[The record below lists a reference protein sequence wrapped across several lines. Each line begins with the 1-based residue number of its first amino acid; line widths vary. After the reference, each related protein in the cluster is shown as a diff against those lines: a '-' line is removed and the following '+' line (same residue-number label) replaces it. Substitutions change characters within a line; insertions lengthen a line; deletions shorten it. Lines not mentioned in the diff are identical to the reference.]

1 MLVRMLT
8 LVLCW
13 VLFVPLSADQTPAPF
28 LPPGDQIA
36 AGEVLPAAV
45 SDPRYPINVIGHVSL
60 PYVEAFAV
68 GGDYLYCVA
77 SWGFFIVDA
86 SNPAEAV
93 VVSQVFFESG
103 LYDNGVGLSGNHA
116 YVIRRTTGSDR
127 YLVSIDVSNPQAPVI
142 VGECLLESLGYT
154 FLNYGDYLVILDPGN
169 IVVVDIA
176 DPTSPQFVKLQVRT
190 SGSGGAIRGDKL
202 FTVEGEDV
210 RIVNLANP
218 AELSTLAIDANFV
231 NAEQLA
237 IEGDRMY
244 VVDRIEQ
251 DSYEIIALDITDAS
265 WPVELGRYTG
275 PPYGQIAAIDAHVYG
290 TRGQNEYVHVIN
302 FSDPASPTRVG
313 SVATQSWGILRINNR
328 LYFELLSKVS
338 IFDASIPAAP
348 LPIGSFEGTYSW
360 AHDVDV
366 KGNLAAMACGNLYL
380 VDITDRANPQ
390 VLSSWFP
397 PGYGAWSVEL
407 EEGVAYVAD
416 GEAINALDI
425 SDPAHPV
432 LADRLISDYLSMEVA
447 VGGGY
452 GYSTGALGVQVID
465 LSDPLHPQPVTIYS
479 EPDMEYTTS
488 LLLRDQ
494 TLFVFSTYHTISST
508 VRILDVSEP
517 AVPVKIGEYVTAY
530 TSQGKSMELRGDYLY
545 LIDGSGQFEVVDI
558 RTPETPVKVGGTY
571 ISYGYA
577 HTGSVIGEYLFSTAR
592 SLSIVDLYSPWYPQE
607 VSTNYFG
614 DRGEALCT
622 DGTDIFLCA
631 NGTLLILEAPTPVIL
646 NGDCDNTGAVNI
658 SDAVHVIN
666 FIFNDGDAPSPYRS
680 GDVNCDRLVTISDAV
695 YLITWIFA
703 GGPAPCQQ

>member
-1 MLVRMLT
+1 MLVRLLT
-8 LVLCW
+8 LILSW
-13 VLFVPLSADQTPAPF
+13 VLVVPLLAGQSTAQY
-28 LPPGDQIA
+28 LPPGDEMA
-36 AGEVLPAAV
+36 SGDVLSSAV
-45 SDPRYPINVIGHVSL
+45 SDPRYPVNIIGHVSL

-68 GGDYLYCVA
+68 GGDYIYCVA
-77 SWGFFIVDA
+77 GWGFFIVDA
-86 SNPAEAV
+86 SEPSAPQ
-93 VVSQVFFESG
+93 VVSQLFFETG
-103 LYDNGVGLSGNHA
+103 LFYNGVGLSGTHA
-116 YVIRRTTGSDR
+116 FVIRRSAGSDR
-127 YLVSIDVSNPQAPVI
+127 YLISIDVSNPQAPVI

-154 FLNYGDYLVILDPGN
+154 FLNYRDYLVILDGGS

-176 DPTSPQFVKLQVRT
+176 DPTAPQPVELQTRI
-190 SGSGGAIRGDKL
+190 SGSGGAIRGDNL

-210 RIVNLANP
+210 RVVDLSNP

-231 NAEQLA
+231 NAEQLT
-237 IEGDRMY
+237 IEGDRLY

-251 DSYEIIALDITDAS
+251 DSYEIIALDISDAS
-265 WPVELGRYTG
+265 WPFELGRYTG
-275 PPYGQIAAIDAHVYG
+275 PPYGQIAVIDAHVYG
-290 TRGQNEYVHVIN
+290 TRGQNEYVHVID
-302 FSDPASPTRVG
+302 FSDPESPTRVG
-313 SVATQSWGILRINNR
+313 SVATQSWGALRVNDR

-338 IFDASIPAAP
+338 IFDASSPAAP
-348 LPIGSFEGTYSW
+348 VPIGSFEGTYSW

-390 VLSSWFP
+390 ILSSWFP

-407 EEGVAYVAD
+407 EDGIAYVAD
-416 GEAINALDI
+416 GEAINALDV

-432 LADRLISDYLSMEVA
+432 LADRLVSNYLSMEVA

-465 LSDPLHPQPVTIYS
+465 LSDPLHPQSVMIYS
-479 EPDMEYTTS
+479 EPEMEYTTS

-494 TLFVFSTYHTISST
+494 TLFVFSTYLTTSST
-508 VRILDVSEP
+508 VRILDVTDP
-517 AVPVKIGEYVTAY
+517 AVPVKLGEYVTDY
-530 TSQGKSMELRGDYLY
+530 TAQGKSMELTGDYLY
-545 LIDGSGQFEVVDI
+545 LMDGSGQFEVVDI
-558 RTPETPVKVGGTY
+558 SSPGTPVRVGKTY

-607 VSTNYFG
+607 VSTNFFG
-614 DRGEALCT
+614 DRGEALCS
-622 DGTDIFLCA
+622 DGTDIFLCN

-666 FIFNDGDAPSPYRS
+666 FIFNDGDAPLPYRS
-680 GDVNCDRLVTISDAV
+680 ADVNCDRLVTISDAV